1 MPKPGSRHRR
11 SPTTSPSE
19 RSLRLEFGLALAAAA
34 LLGLPSAAGPLQS
47 EAAPAAGSP
56 PPPAAP
62 PQVSDPAANPGAPAT
77 PLRYARV
84 ADRPQPLLNL
94 PDRKA
99 NELLQLA
106 PGALVAIHGEQS
118 GWLKADVPGGFPVWV
133 FGRFLKPTDRPA
145 VMEVTRDNVNM
156 RPLPSSEVNSFPL
169 SQRLK
174 LGDRLAVIR
183 RADESLPLADDW
195 VQVYS
200 PAGVFGWI
208 PAEGVLPI
216 ERFEDGAMLWQR
228 AEQGAA
234 LRPTPV
240 PAVEREPAGQSSA
253 GTQPASSSRVK
264 PPALLALEEARAL
277 LAAERAKKLP
287 DFESVRRGLE
297 RARGLE
303 PDLLTSAEID
313 KEFEMVEA
321 FEKLHRTEA
330 LLEETRL
337 QRQQELLRARERQW
351 EELVSR
357 DPLYARFDLR
367 GRLERTQNADGSR
380 QYRLRRGTAAAAD
393 ILCPDGRYDLELF
406 VGCELGVVGARQD
419 GAQVDPE
426 ASALPLVLSV
436 ERIEVLAAPRAG

>member
-1 MPKPGSRHRR
+1 MPFSAALFCTSDTIPAARPGAW
-11 SPTTSPSE
+11 
-19 RSLRLEFGLALAAAA
+19 LALGLALAGLLAWPAAA
-34 LLGLPSAAGPLQS
+34 GAAQAEGAAGAGPVPQGVG
-47 EAAPAAGSP
+47 AGSQGAGP
-56 PPPAAP
+56 VVQAA
-62 PQVSDPAANPGAPAT
+62 

-84 ADRPQPLLNL
+84 GAQPQPLLNL

-106 PGALVAIHGEQS
+106 PGGLVAIHGEQS

-133 FGRFLKPTDRPA
+133 FGRFLRPTDQPN

-169 SQRLK
+169 AQKLK
-174 LGDRLAVIR
+174 LGDRLAVIG

-195 VQVYS
+195 VKVWS

-216 ERFEDGAMLWQR
+216 ERNEDGLELWQR
-228 AEQGAA
+228 AEQGAT
-234 LRPTPV
+234 LRPAPV
-240 PAVEREPAGQSSA
+240 PAVDRGPAGQGGS
-253 GTQPASSSRVK
+253 GTQPASLSRVK
-264 PPALLALEEARAL
+264 PPALIALDEARAL
-277 LAAERAKKLP
+277 LSAERAKDLP
-287 DFESVRRGLE
+287 DFESVRRALE

-303 PDLLTSAEID
+303 PDLLTEAEIQ

-351 EELVSR
+351 DELVSR
-357 DPLYARFDLR
+357 DPLYARFSLR

-406 VGCELGVVGARQD
+406 VGCELGVVGDRQD
-419 GAQVDPE
+419 GTEVDPD
-426 ASALPLVLSV
+426 ASALPLLLSV
-436 ERIEVLAAPRAG
+436 RRLEVLATPRGG